1 MLKHQDYFH
10 LGKIVRTHGLAGN
23 MICVLD
29 TDRPEAY
36 LKLESLF
43 LEKNT
48 SFLPYF
54 VKKLILKGPDAH
66 LTLEGIDNVEKAAN
80 LKGSDIYLPL
90 SKLPKRNK
98 NVFFVHDLLGCKL
111 VDVTHGE
118 LGIVED
124 IIDTA
129 GQDLISFT
137 YKGSEVLL
145 PFVKNFL
152 TDINMET
159 KTVQTN
165 LPDGL
170 LEIYTSTVKPEK
182 DDAFEETEDSSI

>member
-1 MLKHQDYFH
+1 MLKHTDYFH
-10 LGKIVRTHGLAGN
+10 LGKIVRTHGLTGN

-43 LEKNT
+43 LEKNS

-54 VKKLILKGPDAH
+54 VKKMALKGAEAH
-66 LTLEGIDNVEKAAN
+66 LTLEGIDSAEKAAV

-90 SKLPKRNK
+90 SKLPKRGK
-98 NVFFVHDLLGCKL
+98 NEFFVHDLLDCKL
-111 VDVTHGE
+111 FDVTHGE
-118 LGIVED
+118 LGVVED
-124 IIDTA
+124 IIETA

-145 PFVKNFL
+145 PFVKEFVTEIDMPN
-152 TDINMET
+152 
-159 KTVQTN
+159 KTVKTN
-165 LPDGL
+165 LPEGL
-170 LEIYTSTVKPEK
+170 LEIYTSKVKLEK
-182 DDAFEETEDSSI
+182 DDAFEETDGEGV

>member
-1 MLKHQDYFH
+1 MLKHADYFH
-10 LGKIVRTHGLAGN
+10 LGKIVRTHGLTGN

-43 LEKNT
+43 LEKNS

-54 VKKLILKGPDAH
+54 IKKLILKGPEAH
-66 LTLEGIDNVEKAAN
+66 LTLEGIDSAEKAAA

-90 SKLPKRNK
+90 SKLPKRGK
-98 NVFFVHDLLGCKL
+98 NEFFIHDLLGCKL
-111 VDVTHGE
+111 VDDLHGE
-118 LGIVED
+118 MGLVED
-124 IIDTA
+124 IIETA

-137 YKGSEVLL
+137 YKGAEVLL
-145 PFVKNFL
+145 PFVKEFV
-152 TDINMET
+152 TDIDMAT
-159 KTVQTN
+159 KIVKTS

-170 LEIYTSTVKPEK
+170 LEIYTSTIKQEK
-182 DDAFEETEDSSI
+182 DDAFEETEGE